1 MSIEALAWAL
11 RAPVTHAV
19 DRAVLIALADS
30 ADHNWSV
37 RIDIQHLSDAT
48 LFAESEVRESLNR
61 LLSSQMFKRF
71 GETMRG
77 ELVLTSEPDK
87 PERKPKRRKRGLPDD
102 WAPDD
107 VTLLWAEKN
116 FPEIEVK
123 DEADH
128 FREYWL
134 ANGDAKLDWNM
145 AFRTWVRNA
154 KRFRGTHARWKA
166 TGRNA
171 NPTALADD
179 NRERIRS
186 LLGKLDEV

>member
-1 MSIEALAWAL
+1 MSIEALAWAFKV
-11 RAPVTHAV
+11 PVSHAV
-19 DRAVLIALADS
+19 DRAVLIALANS
-30 ADHNWSV
+30 ADQNWSV
-37 RIDIQHLSDAT
+37 KIDIAHLSDAT
-48 LFAESEVRESLNR
+48 LFAEDEIRKSLNR
-61 LLSSQMFKRF
+61 LLESGIFNRF

-77 ELVLTSEPDK
+77 ELVLTSG
-87 PERKPKRRKRGLPDD
+87 PEAKPKRRKRRLPDD
-102 WAPDD
+102 WAPDE
-107 VTLLWAEKN
+107 VTLLWADKN
-116 FPEIEVK
+116 FPDIEVK

-154 KRFRGTHARWKA
+154 KRFRRNSSGWKG
-166 TGRNA
+166 TGRHA